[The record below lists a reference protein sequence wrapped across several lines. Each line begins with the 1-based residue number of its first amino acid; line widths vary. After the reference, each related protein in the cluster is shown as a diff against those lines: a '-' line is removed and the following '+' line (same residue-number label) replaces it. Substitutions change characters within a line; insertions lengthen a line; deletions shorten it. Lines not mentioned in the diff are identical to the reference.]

1 MKNNNK
7 IVPFVCSLLLV
18 SYPMFAI
25 GFFLD
30 RWSSPS
36 ENEIY
41 ALIALGFMAAM
52 GLIWSIWILVST
64 QIENESLGRRVL
76 VLARQAEEKPKTP
89 SSSPQP
95 SSGPRTQRGRPYP
108 DPNKSNPSWKPR

>member
-64 QIENESLGRRVL
+64 QIENESLG
-76 VLARQAEEKPKTP
+76 
-89 SSSPQP
+89 
-95 SSGPRTQRGRPYP
+95 
-108 DPNKSNPSWKPR
+108 

>member
-7 IVPFVCSLLLV
+7 IVPLICSLLLV
-18 SYPMFAI
+18 AYPMFAV

-30 RWSSPS
+30 RRSSPS

-41 ALIALGFMAAM
+41 ALIALGFFAAV

-76 VLARQAEEKPKTP
+76 VLARQAEEKAAI
-89 SSSPQP
+89 
-95 SSGPRTQRGRPYP
+95 RI
-108 DPNKSNPSWKPR
+108 